1 MAYRQATDLLAVN
14 TALSEAN
21 VNLMYYRRDCIYAR
35 LAADIIAKPLEDIR
49 ATFAPLSDDEFN
61 TLIEAVRKSGWIERV
76 RAGQTMPVKP
86 SS

>member
-35 LAADIIAKPLEDIR
+35 LAADIIAKPLGDIR

-76 RAGQTMPVKP
+76 RAGQTMPEEP